1 MKFFYLSSKPN
12 SEGYFEI
19 HDRECPH
26 IPDAVD
32 RDYLGPF
39 NNGQEALN
47 RVVLKNPQAV
57 TCTHC
62 CKGGSQAVI
71 FSEKNSKSS

>member
-12 SEGYFEI
+12 SQGRFEI

-39 NNGQEALN
+39 NNGVEALN
-47 RVVLKNPQAV
+47 RVILKNPAAV
-57 TCTHC
+57 TCPHC
-62 CKGGSQAVI
+62 CTGARQSII
-71 FSEKNSKSS
+71 FSDKSKDSS